1 MTKASVQQ
9 HAFNAGELSP
19 LMLGRQDVDKT
30 ASGLATCTDALLL
43 AQGAWTRRGG
53 SAFLKATKFGGTRE
67 SRLIRFQFNAAQ
79 AYMLEFGHLY
89 IRFFTQGGIL
99 TNAAQTITGITA
111 ANPGV
116 ITIAG
121 HGYSN
126 GDRLLIVD
134 GGGVTQLN
142 EREVIVANQT
152 TNTFEITDIYGTN
165 IDTTNFDAYSTGG
178 SVAEIFEIVTT
189 YEETDVKGINFQQS
203 ADELYLFHT
212 DFAVTTLTRTAALSW
227 TLANVSFIDG
237 PYLALNAGTTTL
249 TLSGTSGSVTVTAS
263 AVTDINQGQ
272 GFLTTDVGRLIRWKD
287 PAGNWTWLEITA
299 RASTTA
305 ITATIFGPN
314 ASAGTA
320 TADWRL
326 GVFSDTTGH
335 PTTGVFYEDRLW
347 LAGAETAGLRID
359 GSKTALYADF
369 TPTAPDGTV
378 ADDNAISFTLAGG
391 QINIIKWLQIDEKG
405 LLVGSI
411 GGEWVVR
418 PSSLGEALTPSNITA
433 KQSSTY
439 GSKDAQPVKVGN
451 AVLYIQKSGRK
462 LRELAYVFESDG
474 FRSPD
479 MTLLSEHVTRPG
491 IDYLTYQQEPQSIIW
506 ARRTDG
512 VLLAFTY
519 VRDQNVLAW
528 SRNTLTGPGTAGG
541 AIAQIESIE
550 VIPSNDGTYDELYV
564 IVKRYINGITERY
577 IEVVSKVW
585 ESGDDQI
592 DAFHV
597 DCGATY
603 VLSPAANTITGLHYL
618 EGETLSVW
626 ADGTVHPDVTV
637 TNGTVTLNSTY
648 SVVTLGYGFNSDGE
662 LMPFDG
668 GSRDG
673 SSQGKKKKINRVGF
687 WLMDTL
693 GLKYGKDANSLTEIL
708 VRKWG
713 ANWGEATQVFT
724 GVVRKP
730 FESQTDRLGQ
740 IYFRADTTAPA
751 TVLAI
756 MPQGTTEDDS

>member
-1 MTKASVQQ
+1 MAKASIQQ

-19 LMLGRQDVDKT
+19 LMLGRQDIDKS
-30 ASGLATCTDALLL
+30 ASGLATCLNALLL

-53 SAFLKATKFGGTRE
+53 STYLKSTKFGGTKE
-67 SRLIRFQFNAAQ
+67 SRLIRFQFNADQ
-79 AYMLEFGHLY
+79 SYMLEFGDLY

-99 TNAAQTITGITA
+99 TNATQNITNITA

-116 ITIAG
+116 VTIAG
-121 HGYSN
+121 HGYNN
-126 GDRLLIVD
+126 GDRLILPD
-134 GGGVTQLN
+134 GGGVSQLN
-142 EREVIVANQT
+142 EREVIVANKA
-152 TNTFEITDIYGTN
+152 TNTFELTDIYGNN
-165 IDTTNFDAYSTGG
+165 INTTNYDAYSSGG
-178 SVAEIFEIVTT
+178 TAAEIFEITTT
-189 YEETDVKGINFQQS
+189 YTETEVGDINFQQS
-203 ADELYLFHT
+203 ADELYLLHT
-212 DFAVTTLTRTAALSW
+212 DHHTAKLIRNSALSW
-227 TLANVSFIDG
+227 SLLDVSFIDG
-237 PYLALNAGTTTL
+237 PYLPLNAATTTL
-249 TLSGTSGSVTVTAS
+249 ALSGTSGSVTVTAS
-263 AVTDINQGQ
+263 AITGINNGQ

-299 RASTTA
+299 RASTTS
-305 ITATIFGPN
+305 ITATIYGPN

-320 TADWRL
+320 TEDWRL

-335 PTTGVFYEDRLW
+335 ATTAIFYEDRLW
-347 LAGAETAGLRID
+347 LAGAETVGLRID
-359 GSKTALYADF
+359 GSRTALYADF
-369 TPTAPDGTV
+369 TPSAPDGTV

-405 LLVGSI
+405 LLVGTI

-439 GSKDAQPVKVGN
+439 GSKDIQPVKVGN
-451 AVLYIQKSGRK
+451 AVLYVQKSGRK

-479 MTLLSEHVTRPG
+479 MSLLAEHITRPQLN
-491 IDYLTYQQEPQSIIW
+491 YLSYQQEPQSIIW
-506 ARRTDG
+506 CLRSDG
-512 VLLAFTY
+512 VLLSFTY

-528 SRNTLTGPGTAGG
+528 GRHVLSGDGDASGG
-541 AIAQIESIE
+541 NSVIESIE
-550 VIPSNDGTYDELYV
+550 TIPSTDGTYDEVYA
-564 IVKRYINGITERY
+564 IVKRYVNGTTERY
-577 IEVVSKVW
+577 IEIISKVW
-585 ESGDDQI
+585 ESGDEQI

-603 VLSPAANTITGLHYL
+603 VLSPAASGVTGLHYL
-618 EGETLSVW
+618 EGETLAVW

-637 TNGTVTLNSTY
+637 SNGKATLDSTY

-662 LMPFDG
+662 LMPFDAG
-668 GSRDG
+668 AKDG
-673 SSQGKKKKINRVGF
+673 SSQGKKKKINRIGF

-693 GLKYGKDANSLTEIL
+693 GIKYGKDADNLTEIL
-708 VRKWG
+708 VREWG
-713 ANWGEATQVFT
+713 AKWGEATQLFT
-724 GVVRKP
+724 GVVRKS

-740 IYFRADTTAPA
+740 VYFRADTTAPA